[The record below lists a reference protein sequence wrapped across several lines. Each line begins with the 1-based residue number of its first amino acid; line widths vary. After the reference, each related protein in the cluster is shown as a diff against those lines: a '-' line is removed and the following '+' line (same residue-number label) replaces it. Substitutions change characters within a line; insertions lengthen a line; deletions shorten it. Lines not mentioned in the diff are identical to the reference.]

1 MAKTRATPLRSFHQ
15 FEERVVPAVIAN
27 YLTDVLSV
35 TGDGQA
41 NNIQVSADANGNLV
55 VTNNGQAIKINVV
68 SGMPVKGS
76 LKTVVVD
83 AKGGNDVIGLD
94 RSLNTLDAAGR
105 LAFSP
110 NASLSGGTGA
120 DAITPLIGGF
130 VGGVVGAPIVGN
142 TVMDGGDGNDTL
154 TSGFGNDVMIGGDGN
169 DTLIWLPGTLLD
181 VYEGGA
187 GTDNGVIVGNDNNQ
201 GDNFVLSQNP
211 TAAGRVLFQ
220 RTNLVPFF
228 VDMDDVETVTM
239 RTQSGD
245 DNIVVNDM
253 TGTDVQM
260 VVSDGGIGNDSID
273 GSLAN
278 VRQLILGG
286 DGNDKLAG
294 GSRQDTIS
302 GGMGDDFL
310 FGNDGADTLNGDA
323 GNDSLDGGRGADTLL
338 GGDGNDVLS
347 GGADTAIDTLV
358 GGNGK
363 DTFVQYVNDTFV
375 DFNPAEGDITVLPPL

>member
-1 MAKTRATPLRSFHQ
+1 MRQIRPARLAFHQ

-41 NNIQVSADANGNLV
+41 NNIQVSADTNGNLI
-55 VTNNGQAIKINVV
+55 VTNNGTPVKINVV

-83 AKGGNDVIGLD
+83 AKGGNDIIGLD
-94 RSLNTLDAAGR
+94 RSLNTLDATGK
-105 LAFSP
+105 LASSP

-120 DAITPLIGGF
+120 DTITPLIGGF

-154 TSGFGNDVMIGGDGN
+154 TSGFGNDVMIGGNGN

-201 GDNFVLSQNP
+201 GDNFVLDKHP
-211 TAAGRVLFQ
+211 TVEGRVLFQ

-245 DNIVVNDM
+245 DSIAISNL
-253 TGTDVQM
+253 TGTDVRM

-273 GSLAN
+273 GSGAN
-278 VRQLILGG
+278 VKQLILGG
-286 DGNDKLAG
+286 DGNDTLKG
-294 GSRQDTIS
+294 GSKADTIS
-302 GGMGDDFL
+302 GGLGDDFL
-310 FGNDGADTLNGDA
+310 FGNDGADILNGDA
-323 GNDSLDGGRGADTLL
+323 GNDTLDGGKGSDQVL
-338 GGDGNDVLS
+338 GGEGNDVVI
-347 GGADTAIDTLV
+347 GGADRAIDTLV

-363 DTFVQYVNDTFV
+363 DTFVKYCGDAIV
-375 DFNPAEGDITVLPPL
+375 DFSTTDGDIMKVMSL